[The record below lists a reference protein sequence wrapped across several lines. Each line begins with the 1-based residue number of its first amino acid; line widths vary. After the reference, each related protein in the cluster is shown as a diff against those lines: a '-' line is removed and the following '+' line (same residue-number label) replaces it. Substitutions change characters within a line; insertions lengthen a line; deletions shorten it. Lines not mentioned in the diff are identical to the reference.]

1 MAKKKSTKNE
11 TVEILDIEL
20 NEEVQE
26 EEKGKVE
33 ETDKVEKVTIIDPII
48 VKKKIELVKVVPMRD
63 LNNVYIG
70 GVYYTFKKGVE
81 QRVPEDVE
89 RVLRERDL
97 IK

>member
-1 MAKKKSTKNE
+1 MTRKKSTKNE

-48 VKKKIELVKVVPMRD
+48 VKKKVELVKVVPMRD

-70 GVYYTFKKGVE
+70 GVYYNFKKGVE
-81 QRVPEDVE
+81 KRVPEDVE